1 MTLEL
6 YLARHGETDWSR
18 SGQHTGTTDL
28 PLTARGE
35 AEAAALG
42 RRLAGIQF
50 DAVYSSPMQRARR
63 TAELAGFDE
72 PRITPLLQEVDYG
85 RYEGLSSRQIHESDP
100 GWEVYKDGCP
110 GGETP
115 EQIYKRAQEFIELV
129 ARHADARLMTFAHG
143 HILRAIAVAWIRAE
157 IRVAA
162 GLQLDV
168 ATLNILRDAE
178 HGRVVALW
186 NAP

>member
-1 MTLEL
+1 
-6 YLARHGETDWSR
+6 
-18 SGQHTGTTDL
+18 
-28 PLTARGE
+28 
-35 AEAAALG
+35 
-42 RRLAGIQF
+42 
-50 DAVYSSPMQRARR
+50 
-63 TAELAGFDE
+63 
-72 PRITPLLQEVDYG
+72 LLQEVDYG

-100 GWEVYKDGCP
+100 GREVYKDGCP

-186 NAP
+186 NAPEGSLCLPSQGPGPAAHAWQSHEHKVCRRGRIGAIGVPLARVDEQHLAGPNL